1 MVCGPNTMAVESSCW
16 LASPFFELVVP
27 KGMFTAVVGY
37 ILWMYTDIY
46 RSIDPA
52 QPGSV
57 PGYLRVYSLYQ
68 VLNPPLDLSVWSLSL
83 LYHDL

>member
-57 PGYLRVYSLYQ
+57 PQ
-68 VLNPPLDLSVWSLSL
+68 VRYPGTSE
-83 LYHDL
+83 YIAYTRY

>member
-16 LASPFFELVVP
+16 ASPFFELVVP

-52 QPGSV
+52 QNQVRYPGTSE
-57 PGYLRVYSLYQ
+57 YIAYTRY
-68 VLNPPLDLSVWSLSL
+68 
-83 LYHDL
+83 